1 MKKSKKSRYIL
12 VVAGCLSAA
21 IMSLCLGQIVMWPWD
36 IVASFRSTDTV
47 LRSIFL
53 YARLPRTLACLF
65 SGASLAVS
73 GAVLQNVLGNKL
85 ASPGIIGVNAGAGLG
100 VSLCCAFGV
109 LSGWAVSASAFLGS
123 LAATAVIMLIAYGSG
138 ASKVTV
144 ILSGV
149 ALNSILNA
157 TSEAVCVLVPDV
169 SVMNVDFRVG
179 GFSAVSY
186 GRLIPSAVMITVALL
201 LVFLFRNELE
211 VLTLGDETAGG
222 LGLRVRAYRFFFLG
236 IAAVAAGAA
245 VSVAGLLGF
254 VGLIVPHMV
263 GKLFGRETKHLLPM
277 SAVLGAMLVTVCDL
291 LARSL
296 FIPYELPVGVLLSAV
311 GGPVFIILLLRS
323 RGGHIY
329 A

>member
-1 MKKSKKSRYIL
+1 MKNRCIL
-12 VVAGCLSAA
+12 AFAACLLVAV
-21 IMSLCLGQIVMWPWD
+21 MSLCLGQLVMWPWD
-36 IVASFRSTDTV
+36 IAASFKSADSV
-47 LRSIFL
+47 SRSIFL

-65 SGASLAVS
+65 SGAALAVS

-100 VSLCCAFGV
+100 VSLCCAMGM
-109 LSGWAVSASAFLGS
+109 LSGWEISVSAFIGS
-123 LAATAVIMLIAYGSG
+123 LVAAAIITLIAYGSG

-157 TSEAVCVLVPDV
+157 VSEAICVLVPDV

-186 GRLIPSAVMITVALL
+186 ERLIPAAVLITGALL
-201 LVFLFRNELE
+201 VSFLFCNELE
-211 VLTLGDETAGG
+211 VLTLGDDTAGG
-222 LGLRVRAYRFFFLG
+222 LGLRVKACRFFFLG
-236 IAAVAAGAA
+236 LAAIAAGAA
-245 VSVAGLLGF
+245 VSMAGLLGF
-254 VGLIVPHMV
+254 VGLIVPHAT
-263 GKLFGRETKHLLPM
+263 GRLFGGETRRLLPM
-277 SAVLGAMLVTVCDL
+277 SAILGATLVTACDL

-296 FIPYELPVGVLLSAV
+296 FMPYELPVGVLLSAI
-311 GGPVFIILLLRS
+311 GGPAFIVLLLRR
-323 RGGHIY
+323 RGGRYH

>member
-1 MKKSKKSRYIL
+1 
-12 VVAGCLSAA
+12 
-21 IMSLCLGQIVMWPWD
+21 MSLCLGQTVIWPWD
-36 IVASFRSTDTV
+36 IVASFKSADTV

-53 YARLPRTLACLF
+53 YARLPRTVACLIT
-65 SGASLAVS
+65 GAALAVS
-73 GAVLQNVLGNKL
+73 GAVLQNVLNNKL

-100 VSLCCAFGV
+100 VSLCCAFGL
-109 LSGWAVSASAFLGS
+109 LSGWAISVSAFLGS
-123 LAATAVIMLIAYGSG
+123 LIAAAVITLIAYGSG

-157 TSEAVCVLVPDV
+157 VSEAICALVPDV

-186 GRLIPSAVMITVALL
+186 GRLVPAVVLITAALF
-201 LVFLFRNELE
+201 VIFLFRNELE

-222 LGLRVRAYRFFFLG
+222 LGLHVKAYRFFFLG
-236 IAAVAAGAA
+236 LAAIAAGAA

-254 VGLIVPHMV
+254 VGLVVPHAA
-263 GKLFGRETKHLLPM
+263 GKLFGGETGRLLPM
-277 SAVLGAMLVTVCDL
+277 SAVLGATLVTVCDL
-291 LARSL
+291 MARLL
-296 FIPYELPVGVLLSAV
+296 FMPYELPVGVLLSAI
-311 GGPVFIILLLRS
+311 GGPTFIVLLLRR
-323 RGGHIY
+323 RGGRSH